1 MIKWNKLLL
10 ITASMGLLA
19 ACGNDEDT
27 ADETVD
33 DSGEVVEEA
42 EETEETDENGEDSD
56 VTTGATQVR
65 VSDEDSLLEGV
76 SDDGAWIIIFEDDV
90 TTEEDLVL
98 TGGFENNNGEAERKL
113 ALYEQD
119 ADRNVT
125 GTFTLSAPSI
135 TIEQESTRLQY
146 GTFEGDVYVD
156 AENFRLI
163 GGTIDGDLIFM
174 SEEYEASAEI
184 DDEATI
190 TGETRVEADSGDNDD
205 SADVTT
211 GATQVR
217 VNDEESLL
225 EGISDNGAWI
235 IIFEDSISSDEEL
248 VLTGGFENNNGEAER
263 KLALY
268 AQDADRNVT
277 DTFTLSAPMLTIE
290 QESTRLQY
298 GTFEGDVY
306 VDAENFRLV
315 GGTIDGDLIFASE
328 EYEASAEIDDESEIT
343 GEIRVD

>member
-19 ACGNDEDT
+19 ACGNDEE

-42 EETEETDENGEDSD
+42 EETEETEENSD

-76 SDDGAWIIIFEDDV
+76 SDAGAWIIIFEDNVSSD
-90 TTEEDLVL
+90 EDLVL
-98 TGGFENNNGEAERKL
+98 TGGFENNNGDAERKL

-125 GTFTLSAPSI
+125 
-135 TIEQESTRLQY
+135 
-146 GTFEGDVYVD
+146 
-156 AENFRLI
+156 
-163 GGTIDGDLIFM
+163 
-174 SEEYEASAEI
+174 
-184 DDEATI
+184 
-190 TGETRVEADSGDNDD
+190 
-205 SADVTT
+205 
-211 GATQVR
+211 
-217 VNDEESLL
+217 
-225 EGISDNGAWI
+225 
-235 IIFEDSISSDEEL
+235 
-248 VLTGGFENNNGEAER
+248 
-263 KLALY
+263 
-268 AQDADRNVT
+268 
-277 DTFTLSAPMLTIE
+277 DTFTLSAPMITIE

-328 EYEASAEIDDESEIT
+328 EYEESAEIDDESTIT

>member
-19 ACGNDEDT
+19 ACGNDED
-27 ADETVD
+27 AVD
-33 DSGEVVEEA
+33 DSEDEVVEEA
-42 EETEETDENGEDSD
+42 NGDTEEDSD

-90 TTEEDLVL
+90 TTDEDLVL
-98 TGGFENNNGEAERKL
+98 TGGFENNNGETERKL

-125 GTFTLSAPSI
+125 GTFTLTAPSI

-156 AENFRLI
+156 ADNFRLI

-174 SEEYEASAEI
+174 SEEYEESAEI
-184 DDEATI
+184 D
-190 TGETRVEADSGDNDD
+190 
-205 SADVTT
+205 
-211 GATQVR
+211 
-217 VNDEESLL
+217 
-225 EGISDNGAWI
+225 
-235 IIFEDSISSDEEL
+235 ED
-248 VLTGGFENNNGEAER
+248 A
-263 KLALY
+263 
-268 AQDADRNVT
+268 
-277 DTFTLSAPMLTIE
+277 
-290 QESTRLQY
+290 
-298 GTFEGDVY
+298 
-306 VDAENFRLV
+306 
-315 GGTIDGDLIFASE
+315 
-328 EYEASAEIDDESEIT
+328 EIT